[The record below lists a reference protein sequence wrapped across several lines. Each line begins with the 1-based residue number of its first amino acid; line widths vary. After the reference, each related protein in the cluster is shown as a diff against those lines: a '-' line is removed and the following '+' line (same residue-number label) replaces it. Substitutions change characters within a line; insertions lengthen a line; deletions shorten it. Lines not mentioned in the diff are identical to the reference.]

1 MPNAI
6 VQAFK
11 RDLQFDFEEEESK
24 ELAEAPNEIIEPQDM
39 KIQEQPEKE

>member
-6 VQAFK
+6 LQAFK

-24 ELAEAPNEIIEPQDM
+24 ELAVELNEIIEPQD
-39 KIQEQPEKE
+39 IQI